1 MRIISAAF
9 VLLCATHVSAAEL
22 TTLSGKKRTGD
33 ISAISSQGVTI
44 KTADGDVVTPI
55 AEVLLVELAA
65 DSPSRDKFIEI
76 ELVDGSVLAC
86 TEVLLKSDR
95 VELTLTSGPTVQA
108 PLAAVRSLLQDAHSA
123 SVRQKWNQMLRER
136 GPLDLLVLRS
146 EGKLDA
152 LDGTFGAG
160 VGDGIEFTLNSN
172 EQKLTPKLSR
182 LQGLIFV
189 RKPDPNAP
197 PVFCRVVDL
206 AGNVI
211 IAKSVQLDENAVSIE
226 SVSGATTKYPT
237 LNKLARL
244 DFSKG
249 KLSYLSDLDPIE
261 KDETSTED
269 LVFPYRRDRNLY
281 GGPLRLKGETYS
293 KGLALHSRT
302 VLTYDLGSEFQLFR
316 AVLGVD
322 DVVRSEN
329 GAAVYVKVIIE
340 ADGRELFRGDVRS
353 KDDPKPLA
361 LDVKNVRRLRISVV
375 SPLLDLGNQV
385 DLCDARVSK

>member
-22 TTLSGKKRTGD
+22 TTLSGKKLTGD

-65 DSPSRDKFIEI
+65 DSPSRDKFIEV
-76 ELVDGSVLAC
+76 ELVDGTVLAC
-86 TEVLLKSDR
+86 TDVSLNGDR

-211 IAKSVQLDENAVSIE
+211 IAKSVQIDESAVSIE
-226 SVSGATTKYPT
+226 SVSGATTKYAA

-302 VLTYDLGSEFQLFR
+302 VLTYDLGSEYQLFR

>member
-1 MRIISAAF
+1 
-9 VLLCATHVSAAEL
+9 
-22 TTLSGKKRTGD
+22 
-33 ISAISSQGVTI
+33 
-44 KTADGDVVTPI
+44 
-55 AEVLLVELAA
+55 
-65 DSPSRDKFIEI
+65 
-76 ELVDGSVLAC
+76 
-86 TEVLLKSDR
+86 
-95 VELTLTSGPTVQA
+95 
-108 PLAAVRSLLQDAHSA
+108 
-123 SVRQKWNQMLRER
+123 
-136 GPLDLLVLRS
+136 
-146 EGKLDA
+146 
-152 LDGTFGAG
+152 
-160 VGDGIEFTLNSN
+160 
-172 EQKLTPKLSR
+172 
-182 LQGLIFV
+182 
-189 RKPDPNAP
+189 
-197 PVFCRVVDL
+197 VVDL

-211 IAKSVQLDENAVSIE
+211 IAKSVQIDESAVSIE
-226 SVSGATTKYPT
+226 SVSGATTKYAA

-302 VLTYDLGSEFQLFR
+302 VLTYDLGSEYQLFR

>member
-22 TTLSGKKRTGD
+22 TTLSGKKLTGD

-44 KTADGDVVTPI
+44 KTSDGDVVTPI

-65 DSPSRDKFIEI
+65 DSPSRDKFIEV

-86 TEVLLKSDR
+86 TDVSLNGDR

-211 IAKSVQLDENAVSIE
+211 IAKSVQIDESAVSIE
-226 SVSGATTKYPT
+226 SVSGATTKYAA

-302 VLTYDLGSEFQLFR
+302 VLTYDLGSEYQLFR